1 MSPIEATSSGVTW
14 LAIATASSARLMP
27 RVSLLSASAMS
38 GARVATPSAP
48 IAKLPT
54 LDTGEP
60 LARGKSTLEAP
71 AVTPPA
77 NDNDR
82 ATRHKLLLVEDE
94 PLVRKATARMLT
106 RLGYEVITAENGVE
120 ALALCRE
127 GADFAVVVSDVVMP
141 QMGGPQLANAL
152 QGLERA
158 PKVLLVSGHTGDDA
172 CSADKLPRG
181 VALMSKP
188 FRRAQIEQMLRQLLS
203 TDMCHTSAV
212 DLAHA
217 VTAAAPDLA
226 QN

>member
-1 MSPIEATSSGVTW
+1 MNEQ
-14 LAIATASSARLMP
+14 
-27 RVSLLSASAMS
+27 
-38 GARVATPSAP
+38 
-48 IAKLPT
+48 
-54 LDTGEP
+54 
-60 LARGKSTLEAP
+60 
-71 AVTPPA
+71 
-77 NDNDR
+77 
-82 ATRHKLLLVEDE
+82 LLLVEDE